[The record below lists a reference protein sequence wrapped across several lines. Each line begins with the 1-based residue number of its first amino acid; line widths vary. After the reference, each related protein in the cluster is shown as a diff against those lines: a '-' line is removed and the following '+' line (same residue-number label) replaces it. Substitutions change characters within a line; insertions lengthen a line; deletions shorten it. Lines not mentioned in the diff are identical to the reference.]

1 MGVPVTEISEI
12 EHFDVKNLWL
22 KADISTLRQT
32 NVVSSG
38 QAFVMADVMIDSD
51 NERKMLPYSPRNML
65 KVDILNAS

>member
-1 MGVPVTEISEI
+1 MGVSVTEISEV
-12 EHFDVKNLWL
+12 EHSDVKNLWL
-22 KADISTLRQT
+22 KADLSTLRQT

-65 KVDILNAS
+65 KEEILNAC

>member
-65 KVDILNAS
+65 KVEILNAS